1 MTPITIVARIVRVVT
16 GNATATLL
24 HAVVE
29 DGLEAKLEVLP
40 AQARAVVPGQVLVM
54 QWSVHSIPELS
65 TPQAP
70 ARPAALPVDPLDH
83 EFDIRSETP
92 ASTTGARDIIDEF
105 NTLLG
110 SPRRKG

>member
-1 MTPITIVARIVRVVT
+1 MNTTIVARIIRVLT
-16 GNATATLL
+16 GNATATML
-24 HAVVE
+24 HAVGE
-29 DGLEAKLEVLP
+29 DGLEIKLEVPP

-54 QWSVHSIPELS
+54 QWSAHSVPELS

-70 ARPAALPVDPLDH
+70 ARPAALPIDPLDH

-92 ASTTGARDIIDEF
+92 ASATGARDIIDEF

>member
-1 MTPITIVARIVRVVT
+1 MKTIVARIIRVIT
-16 GNATATLL
+16 GNATATML
-24 HAVVE
+24 HALNE
-29 DGLEAKLEVLP
+29 DGLEAKIEVTP
-40 AQARAVVPGQVLVM
+40 AQARAIVPGQVLVI
-54 QWSVHSIPELS
+54 QWSVHSVPELS

-70 ARPAALPVDPLDH
+70 ARPATLPADPHDH

-92 ASTTGARDIIDEF
+92 ASAMGARDIIDEF